1 VNNKIVA
8 IIPARGGSKRIKNK
22 NIKLFNSKPLIF
34 WTIDAALKSK
44 KIDDVYVSSENKKI
58 LKISKKFGADII
70 KRPIKLSNNIIMPDI
85 AIRDAYL
92 QINKNY
98 KYVVSLQPT
107 SPLRTADEIDASIN
121 KIIKTKAD
129 CLLSCF
135 KAHPFIWKKNKKFFI
150 SDNYNYKKR
159 PRSQDVK
166 QYQENGSIYITKPDI
181 LIKKRNRLGKK
192 ISIFEMSFWNS
203 IDIDN
208 IEDFK
213 IAELVM
219 KKNR

>member
-1 VNNKIVA
+1 ML
-8 IIPARGGSKRIKNK
+8 PR
-22 NIKLFNSKPLIF
+22 
-34 WTIDAALKSK
+34 
-44 KIDDVYVSSENKKI
+44 SSEETQH
-58 LKISKKFGADII
+58 A
-70 KRPIKLSNNIIMPDI
+70 
-85 AIRDAYL
+85 
-92 QINKNY
+92 
-98 KYVVSLQPT
+98 
-107 SPLRTADEIDASIN
+107 
-121 KIIKTKAD
+121 
-129 CLLSCF
+129 
-135 KAHPFIWKKNKKFFI
+135 
-150 SDNYNYKKR
+150 
-159 PRSQDVK
+159 K